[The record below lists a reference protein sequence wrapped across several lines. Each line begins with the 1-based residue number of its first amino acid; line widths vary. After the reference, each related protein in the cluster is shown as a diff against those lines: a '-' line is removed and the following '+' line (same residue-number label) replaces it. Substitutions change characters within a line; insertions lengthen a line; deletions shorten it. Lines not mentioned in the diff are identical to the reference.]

1 MSNVF
6 LVICHSVSEGGKE
19 HLSQKLNKLAKYL
32 SYPLLQEQQILMKA
46 DDRHAF
52 YLTSDNSGIHVHD
65 MSVCCGLLTEAPNNW
80 WEREE
85 MPASS
90 SFMMST
96 NENNC
101 TLMAN
106 QVASRSVWYYFDEQ
120 HFIVSTSQRAIVS
133 WLGSFESN
141 AQAISWMLS
150 TGNLGPGNSWD
161 SRIKHLG
168 AAQIIKLDKNGWKLE
183 VKVRSTPEKNIP
195 ELSPNEQREQLNELM
210 ERVFSDV
217 RKVNSLPKS
226 ILTLSGGY
234 DSRVVLYYLV
244 KFGQKVPT
252 ATWGLSS
259 AANEVDTDSHIAGLI
274 AAKLNVNH
282 RYFATDFKEP
292 SFEPL
297 LDNFLKLAE
306 GRLDHINSFMDGF
319 QMWQQL
325 YKEGFR
331 NVIRADEVFGWLPS
345 RTEQDVRISLDYHL
359 MEDNANMKPLR
370 EFDLE
375 PQFYPEEFNQYPEES
390 LETWRDRLYREF
402 RLPYV
407 LTALHDLVQPYMEVI
422 NPLLH
427 DDLITFSKQLPDQ
440 SRTNKNIY
448 SRHVASLIPDIP
460 IARKASIPEA
470 SSILKSARIVGL
482 MLDELSSQDCRNL
495 LGSKFINWNQQ
506 NLKVNDSLVNV
517 TNTGYALWLKAY
529 VPWQLKKLLRRD
541 LFKYKADFNQL
552 AFRAV
557 IATRMQRM
565 LKEDASLFQVNT
577 TVIN

>member
-1 MSNVF
+1 MSSIF
-6 LVICHSVSEGGKE
+6 LQIGRTIQDGKKNHNSEKIRILSA
-19 HLSQKLNKLAKYL
+19 HLSYPHLIESQKLFHVNDHHVFYL
-32 SYPLLQEQQILMKA
+32 SSNNPGIL
-46 DDRHAF
+46 
-52 YLTSDNSGIHVHD
+52 VHE
-65 MSVCCGLLTEAPNNW
+65 MNVCCGLLPDVTDDW
-80 WEREE
+80 WLRD
-85 MPASS
+85 MPPSA
-90 SFMMST
+90 SFMMTNDST
-96 NENNC
+96 QC
-101 TLMAN
+101 VLQAN
-106 QVASRSVWYYFDEQ
+106 QVASRSVWYYFDQEQ
-120 HFIVSTSQRAIVS
+120 FIVSTSQRAIVA

-141 AQAISWMLS
+141 PQATSWMLA

-161 SRIKHLG
+161 LRIKHLG
-168 AAQIIKLDKNGWKLE
+168 AGQIIMLDKNSWCIDIK
-183 VKVRSTPEKNIP
+183 KHATPLINP
-195 ELSPNEQREQLNELM
+195 QRNPLDQKNELADLM
-210 ERVFSDV
+210 EKAFSSV
-217 RKVNSLPKS
+217 EKSSSLSNS
-226 ILTLSGGY
+226 ILTLSGGF
-234 DSRVVLYYLV
+234 DSRAVLYYLV
-244 KFGQKVPT
+244 KANQFVPT

-274 AAKLNVNH
+274 ASKLKVKH

-345 RTEQDVRISLDYHL
+345 RTEQDVRISLDYHKMDDNSNMRPL
-359 MEDNANMKPLR
+359 MD
-370 EFDLE
+370 FDIE
-375 PQFYPEEFNQYPEES
+375 PQFYPEEFIKYQNETLES
-390 LETWRDRLYREF
+390 WRDRLYREF

-427 DDLITFSKQLPDQ
+427 DDLISFSKQLPDNF
-440 SRTNKNIY
+440 RTNKHLY
-448 SRHVASLIPDIP
+448 SKHVTSLIPDIP

-482 MLDELSSQDCRNL
+482 LLDELSSQDCRNL

-506 NLKVNDSLVNV
+506 NLKVNDNLVNV
-517 TNTGYALWLKAY
+517 TNKGYGLWLKAY
-529 VPWQLKKLLRRD
+529 IPWQLKKLLRRD
-541 LFKYKADFNQL
+541 LIKYKADFNQL

-557 IATRMQRM
+557 ISTRMQRM
-565 LKEDASLFQVNT
+565 LKEDASLFKSGSHNS
-577 TVIN
+577 N